1 MIKKRTL
8 LRETFVRMAGRAGLF
23 EILVCSEN
31 FPLPVS
37 AVHPILE
44 IDWSGWTVLINSRI
58 LLTGVF

>member
-1 MIKKRTL
+1 
-8 LRETFVRMAGRAGLF
+8 MAGRAGLV

-37 AVHPILE
+37 AVHTILE